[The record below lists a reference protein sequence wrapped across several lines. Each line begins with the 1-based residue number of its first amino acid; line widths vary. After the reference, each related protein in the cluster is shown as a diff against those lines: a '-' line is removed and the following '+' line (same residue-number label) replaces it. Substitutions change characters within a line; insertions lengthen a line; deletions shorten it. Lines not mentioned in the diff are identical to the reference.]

1 MKRKIKANYKKI
13 TISEVE
19 ELSDPA
25 ELEVDIAPSTGEDSE
40 KEGNAERNRRNASI
54 TVNSY

>member
-19 ELSDPA
+19 ELSDPV

-40 KEGNAERNRRNASI
+40 KETI
-54 TVNSY
+54 FTV